1 MMPNQQKCGTEELN
15 PAANIGFNEIGGLVV
30 TSNFVFLINC
40 SGRLTVSSPKT
51 TTS

>member
-30 TSNFVFLINC
+30 TSNFVLLINC

-51 TTS
+51 PTS

>member
-30 TSNFVFLINC
+30 TSSFVLLLNF
-40 SGRLTVSSPKT
+40 SGKLTLKSPKAA
-51 TTS
+51 TS